1 MSLPGEPRVNVA
13 NAAQMAVE
21 IASVSDFR
29 RSFSGAILSA
39 KAHKG
44 LQHRHFRSIPAA
56 HADQK
61 KI

>member
-1 MSLPGEPRVNVA
+1 
-13 NAAQMAVE
+13 MAVE

-61 KI
+61 KF